1 MTLHYYNFSHDIQ
14 LAAGSSVVNLSSNV
28 RALEHDLQ
36 PLACWLAHTGDQVVV
51 SSDLLDDCGSFYAGT
66 CAPRVEFVPHHSLPS
81 SCDILPWGWDEG
93 IVARLQRDAVDK
105 KAMAIHLPDKSMLN
119 TIRQLSSRS
128 QVSVC
133 LDALRQLL
141 PEAPLC
147 GQSVFCMSMEEVL
160 QAISRFNGRA
170 VLKAPWSSSGRGI
183 RFLLG
188 QDESAAML
196 WVDRLLRRKEGVEVQ
211 EYCVKRNDWAMEF
224 FVDTSGHVSFTGMS
238 LFFTSPLSAYSGNVL
253 ASQEVLQGKWEEE
266 LPLSLLYDVRRAWEI
281 LLSHWLK
288 GKYTGPLG
296 VDMMTC
302 SAMDGS
308 VMLHPCVEINLRH
321 TMGQLAVR
329 LSDLFP
335 ALPEARLLIRSSGA
349 VSCEQLNWIPLTPRL
364 PSTRFSACIVWG

>member
-66 CAPRVEFVPHHSLPS
+66 CAPRVKFVPHHSLPS

-128 QVSVC
+128 QVSMC

-188 QDESAAML
+188 QA
-196 WVDRLLRRKEGVEVQ
+196 W
-211 EYCVKRNDWAMEF
+211 
-224 FVDTSGHVSFTGMS
+224 T
-238 LFFTSPLSAYSGNVL
+238 YSI
-253 ASQEVLQGKWEEE
+253 AT
-266 LPLSLLYDVRRAWEI
+266 I
-281 LLSHWLK
+281 
-288 GKYTGPLG
+288 
-296 VDMMTC
+296 
-302 SAMDGS
+302 
-308 VMLHPCVEINLRH
+308 
-321 TMGQLAVR
+321 
-329 LSDLFP
+329 
-335 ALPEARLLIRSSGA
+335 
-349 VSCEQLNWIPLTPRL
+349 
-364 PSTRFSACIVWG
+364 

>member
-128 QVSVC
+128 QVSMC

-147 GQSVFCMSMEEVL
+147 GQSVFCMSM
-160 QAISRFNGRA
+160 
-170 VLKAPWSSSGRGI
+170 
-183 RFLLG
+183 
-188 QDESAAML
+188 
-196 WVDRLLRRKEGVEVQ
+196 
-211 EYCVKRNDWAMEF
+211 
-224 FVDTSGHVSFTGMS
+224 
-238 LFFTSPLSAYSGNVL
+238 
-253 ASQEVLQGKWEEE
+253 
-266 LPLSLLYDVRRAWEI
+266 
-281 LLSHWLK
+281 
-288 GKYTGPLG
+288 
-296 VDMMTC
+296 
-302 SAMDGS
+302 
-308 VMLHPCVEINLRH
+308 
-321 TMGQLAVR
+321 
-329 LSDLFP
+329 
-335 ALPEARLLIRSSGA
+335 
-349 VSCEQLNWIPLTPRL
+349 
-364 PSTRFSACIVWG
+364 